1 MKLEVLGTKRK
12 WCYTSPNTIKTC
24 QFITNSDLGEVK
36 SDQGKNKINKSK
48 IFTEKR
54 DKSLQ
59 QLGWSLQVAN
69 KRGGARREKFQ
80 KEERIEYKTIN

>member
-1 MKLEVLGTKRK
+1 M
-12 WCYTSPNTIKTC
+12 IK
-24 QFITNSDLGEVK
+24 EK
-36 SDQGKNKINKSK
+36 KKINKSK

-69 KRGGARREKFQ
+69 KREVVLDEREVSKGR
-80 KEERIEYKTIN
+80 ENRI

>member
-1 MKLEVLGTKRK
+1 MINEKK
-12 WCYTSPNTIKTC
+12 
-24 QFITNSDLGEVK
+24 
-36 SDQGKNKINKSK
+36 KINKSK
-48 IFTEKR
+48 FFTERR
-54 DKSLQ
+54 DISLQ

>member
-1 MKLEVLGTKRK
+1 MHYKFRPGWSKKWSRK
-12 WCYTSPNTIKTC
+12 K
-24 QFITNSDLGEVK
+24 K
-36 SDQGKNKINKSK
+36 KINKSK

-69 KRGGARREKFQ
+69 KREVVLDEREVSKGR
-80 KEERIEYKTIN
+80 ENRI